1 MIKNYIKVAFRS
13 LLRQPG
19 YTALNIIGL
28 TVGIASSLIILLYIF
43 HETNFDKHHS
53 KGDRIYRLS
62 TAFTEPD
69 GSFKWSNMTM
79 RAAFTVKNENPEVIQ
94 AARMQGLSGQGG
106 MQFEFNQVDYY
117 QENVYAADSTVF
129 ELFDYEFVAGN
140 PKTALEAPNSI
151 VINQSMAAKIFK
163 DQSPIGQT
171 IKSRG
176 NREMTLQV
184 TGVYKD
190 VPKSSHLIAE
200 ALISWKAAFP
210 GGDLSWGQWG
220 VFSYV
225 LVNEGV
231 TQETLQVKLDS
242 TVAKY
247 IAPIFD
253 PFNIKIK
260 MVSVPLT
267 SIHLTSDFENEPVP
281 VGDIQYVRIFTAIA
295 IFLII
300 IASINYM
307 NLATARSTKR
317 AMEVGL
323 RKVMGA
329 QRSGL
334 IGQFL
339 TESILIT
346 LLSLI
351 LSVLVIIA
359 VVPAINSIVGTHL
372 AIERLLHTNVI
383 LAVTG
388 IVFVTGFMGGCYP
401 AFFLSSF
408 QPAAV
413 LKGGA
418 GKSGSKLLRKS
429 LVTIQ
434 FAISIFMLIGTL
446 VIYSQMQFVRNK
458 DLGFDKEQ
466 MMQIN
471 FRNSADAE
479 KWNVFKNELVQNV
492 NIGGTASSSS
502 TPGNGFPNQILLTET
517 EEGPMDNLGFGF
529 YRVDYDFFSTLDIEV
544 VEGRNFSLDYAS
556 DSSLAVMV
564 NEATVRRMNWTNPIG
579 KKINMTGN
587 DSIPSARVV
596 GVVKDFHQE
605 SLYDPIAPLVFTP
618 SHINGSAIV
627 KITGNVTSTIDFIEA
642 AWERTY
648 PTTAFEYVFVDEQF
662 MESYAADEVRGKLF
676 LGFSGMTI
684 LIACLGLLG
693 LASYTAEQRAKEI
706 SIRKVLGANT
716 QGLINLLIKDF
727 VILIVIAAIPASVL
741 GYYSM
746 MGWLESFQ
754 FHITPGFPVF
764 ATVLVGTIIVTVLT
778 TGYHAHKAAT
788 ANPAQKL
795 RSE

>member
-1 MIKNYIKVAFRS
+1 MLKNYIKVAFRS

-43 HETNFDKHHS
+43 HETSFDKQHS

-62 TAFTEPD
+62 TEITEPD
-69 GSFKWSNMTM
+69 NSFKWANMTA

-94 AARMQGLSGQGG
+94 ATRMQGISPQGG
-106 MQFEFNQVDYY
+106 RRFDYNQVDYY

-129 ELFDYEFVAGN
+129 EMFDYEFVAGD

-151 VINQSMAAKIFK
+151 VINQSMATKIFK
-163 DQSPIGQT
+163 NENPIGQT
-171 IKSRG
+171 IRSGG
-176 NREMTLQV
+176 NREMSLQV

-190 VPKSSHLIAE
+190 MPQTSHLIAE
-200 ALISWKAAFP
+200 ALISWKTIFP
-210 GGDLSWGQWG
+210 GEDTGWGGWG

-231 TQETLQVKLDS
+231 TKEALQVKLDS

-247 IAPIFD
+247 IDPIFE
-253 PFNIKIK
+253 PINIKVK
-260 MVSVPLT
+260 MVPVPLK

-281 VGDIQYVRIFTAIA
+281 AGNIQYVQIFTAIA

-307 NLATARSTKR
+307 NLATARSVKR
-317 AMEVGL
+317 SMEVGL

-346 LLSLI
+346 LISLI
-351 LSVLVIIA
+351 LSILVMIA
-359 VVPAINSIVGTHL
+359 VVPGINSIVGTSL
-372 AIERLLHTNVI
+372 AIEGLLHTNVI
-383 LAVTG
+383 LAVIG
-388 IVFVTGFMGGCYP
+388 IVFITGFMGGCYP

-413 LKGGA
+413 LKGG
-418 GKSGSKLLRKS
+418 GGRSGNKLLRKV
-429 LVTIQ
+429 LVTLQ
-434 FAISIFMLIGTL
+434 FSISIFMLIGTL
-446 VIYSQMQFVRNK
+446 VIYAQMQFVRNK

-466 MMQIN
+466 MMQID
-471 FRNSADAE
+471 FRSRADVE
-479 KWNVFKNELVQNV
+479 KWNILKNELVQNA
-492 NIGGTASSSS
+492 NIGGTGSSST
-502 TPGNGFPNQILLTET
+502 TPGNGYGKNVFSIET
-517 EEGPMDNLGFGF
+517 EEGPMDPRGLDN
-529 YRVDYDFFSTLDIEV
+529 YRVDYDFFATLGVEV
-544 VEGRNFSLDYAS
+544 VQGRNFSLDYAS
-556 DSSLAVMV
+556 DSSQAVMV
-564 NEATVRRMNWTNPIG
+564 NEAMVRRMNWTNPIG
-579 KKINMTGN
+579 KKINLSGN
-587 DSIPSARVV
+587 DSLPPALVV
-596 GVVKDFHQE
+596 GVVKDFHQQ
-605 SLYDPIAPLVFTP
+605 SLYDPITALMFIP
-618 SHINGSAIV
+618 SRINGSAIV
-627 KITGNVTSTIDFIEA
+627 KITGDITSTIDYIQE

-648 PTTAFEYVFVDEQF
+648 PTTAFEYVFIDEQF
-662 MESYAADEVRGKLF
+662 MENYEADQIRGQLF

-693 LASYTAEQRAKEI
+693 LASYTAEQRSKEI

-727 VILIVIAAIPASVL
+727 VILIVIAAVPASVL
-741 GYYSM
+741 GYFSM
-746 MGWLESFQ
+746 MGWLENFQ
-754 FHITPGFPVF
+754 FHITPGFTIF
-764 ATVLVGTIIVTVLT
+764 ATVLVGTVVVTILT
-778 TGYHAHKAAT
+778 TGYHARKAAT